1 MKLIPY
7 EGVLPRLHPTVFVA
21 EGARIVGD
29 VEIGEESSV
38 WFNAV
43 IRGDIQPIRIGRRTS
58 VQDGC
63 VLHVR
68 KGLSVVV
75 GDDVTFGH
83 GVQAHGCTIGDLC
96 LLGIGCVVL
105 DGATVGR
112 GSVIA
117 AGAVVPPGMAVP
129 PRSLVMG
136 VPGKV
141 VKELGP
147 EAEEENRRVAANY
160 VGYTKG
166 YRRGEG

>member
-1 MKLIPY
+1 MTSIPFN
-7 EGVLPRLHPTVFVA
+7 GVSPRIHPTVFVA
-21 EGARIVGD
+21 DGAKIVGD
-29 VEIGEESSV
+29 VEIGERSSV

-43 IRGDIQPIRIGRRTS
+43 IRGDIFPIRIGKRTS

-68 KGLSVVV
+68 KGLSVIV

-83 GVQAHGCTIGDLC
+83 GVMAHGCTIGDLC
-96 LLGIGCVVL
+96 LLGIGCVIL

-117 AGAVVPPGMAVP
+117 AGAVVPPGMDVP
-129 PRSLVMG
+129 PHSLVMG

-141 VKELGP
+141 VKDLGP
-147 EAEEENRRVAANY
+147 GSAEDNRTIADHY
-160 VGYTKG
+160 VGYAKD
-166 YRRGEG
+166 YLRREG

>member
-7 EGVLPRLHPTVFVA
+7 GGVSPRIHPTVFVA

-29 VEIGEESSV
+29 VEIGEQSSV

-43 IRGDIQPIRIGRRTS
+43 IRGDIYPIRIGKRTS
-58 VQDGC
+58 IQDGC

-68 KGLSVVV
+68 KGLSVIV

-83 GVQAHGCTIGDLC
+83 GVQAHGCTIEDLC

-129 PRSLVMG
+129 PHSLVMG

-141 VKELGP
+141 VKDLGP
-147 EAEEENRRVAANY
+147 GSGEDNRQVAENY

-166 YRRGEG
+166 YLRGEE